1 MPPQRIYELD
11 AIDYDRPL
19 FTIDEIREVN
29 PQRFEMEQLTAIL
42 HVDEVGHGIVGYKDI
57 TSNEFWVRGHMP
69 EFPLMPGVVLCEC
82 AAQLAGFY
90 ARKYNLLQGDFLGFG
105 GMDEVRFRAPVFV
118 GDRLIIM
125 ARLHRMRAGQ
135 RAEFNFQGYVKDK
148 MVYSGQMIGV
158 PIHIDRQTVEAV
170 SGD

>member
-1 MPPQRIYELD
+1 MPPQMLYGLELVD
-11 AIDYDRPL
+11 FDRPL
-19 FTIDEIREVN
+19 FDIEEIRQIN

-42 HVDEVGHGIVGYKDI
+42 YGDRENNGLIGYKDV
-57 TSNEFWVRGHMP
+57 TPNEFWVRGHMP
-69 EFPLMPGVVLCEC
+69 QFPLMPGVVLCEC

-90 ARKYNLLQGDFLGFG
+90 ARKYELLGGDFLGFG
-105 GMDEVRFRAPVFV
+105 GMEEVRFRSPVFV